1 MKTSF
6 CIMLFLAMAI
16 NSYSQSKED
25 CEQIASTPKIHKAF
39 PLNYK
44 ILLPRLEFIKWD
56 DDFDKFYSY
65 LTPAL
70 RKTQATM
77 SYNSGG
83 VHTMLNPN
91 SIIPHA
97 QLDTAITIKS
107 KEQLAGAWRMIT
119 FRSIRFNDSVDIKEK
134 NYYRFADTLL
144 TDRSNDEAIAF
155 FDDNKFQLFAKEAGK
170 REFKKVASAK
180 YTLENKRYLML
191 YKLSKAGSGVSQVGI
206 DEDGYLILNY
216 PRVIEQQK
224 KGEYISYYAVIDQYI
239 YVKVK

>member
-6 CIMLFLAMAI
+6 CIITFLTMAV
-16 NSYSQSKED
+16 NSYAQSKEG
-25 CEQIASTPKIHKAF
+25 CEQIASTPKIYKEF

-44 ILLPRLEFIKWD
+44 ILLPRLQFMQWD

-83 VHTMLNPN
+83 IHTMLNPN

-97 QLDTAITIKS
+97 QLDTAISIKS
-107 KEQLAGAWRMIT
+107 KEQLSGALRMIT
-119 FRSIRFNDSVDIKEK
+119 FRSIRFNDSVDIREK
-134 NYYRFADTLL
+134 KYYRAADTLL
-144 TDRSNDEAIAF
+144 EDRSNDEAIAF
-155 FDDNKFQLFAKEAGK
+155 FQDNKFHLYAKEAGK
-170 REFKKVASAK
+170 QDFKKVVSSK
-180 YTLENKRYLML
+180 YILENNRYLML

-216 PRVIEQQK
+216 TKVIEQQK